1 MEEPADPRERLVFYY
16 RLLRR
21 YGLNDSHSG
30 NASLR
35 EGQRLWVTP
44 TGACADTLQPAD
56 LIECRLDGTPPEG
69 ATLDAPLHLAVYRAN
84 PQAQAVLH
92 SHGPYSVAMTLHGS
106 DFEPV
111 DFEGQ
116 YYFGR
121 IPVIDIAHADYL
133 SEAPAAVA
141 EVLKAHKITVVRG
154 HGVYAQGESLNRA
167 YKWTASF
174 ELSAKTAWL
183 ARALARG

>member
-1 MEEPADPRERLVFYY
+1 MGEPADPRERLVFYY

-21 YGLNDSHSG
+21 HGLNDSHSG

-35 EGQRLWVTP
+35 EGERVWVTP
-44 TGACADTLQPAD
+44 TGACADTLEPSD
-56 LIECRLDGTPPEG
+56 LIECRLDSAPPEG
-69 ATLDAPLHLAVYRAN
+69 ATLDAPLHLAVYRESPGAG
-84 PQAQAVLH
+84 AVLH
-92 SHGPYSVAMTLHGS
+92 SHGAYSVAMTLDGR

-121 IPVIDIAHADYL
+121 IPVISIDYRDYL
-133 SEAPAAVA
+133 RESPARVA
-141 EVLKAHKITVVRG
+141 RTLKDHKVTVVRG
-154 HGVYAQGESLNRA
+154 HGVYACGETLNRA

-183 ARALARG
+183 AQALAR

>member
-1 MEEPADPRERLVFYY
+1 MDEPADPRERLAFYY

-35 EGQRLWVTP
+35 DGDRVWVTP

-56 LIECRLDGTPPEG
+56 LIECRLGNTPPEG
-69 ATLDAPLHLAVYRAN
+69 ASLDVPLHLAVYRTN

-92 SHGPYSVAMTLHGS
+92 SHGPYSVAMTLDGS
-106 DFEPV
+106 QFDPV

-121 IPVIDIAHADYL
+121 IPVIDIPYADYL

-141 EVLKAHKITVVRG
+141 EVLKAHKVTVVRG

-183 ARALARG
+183 ARMIQSG